1 MTPAVQSGERQIVMK
16 VLMICGSARQASNSS
31 LALDEMKKI
40 FESEGI
46 DAETVT
52 VGNGAVHGRIG
63 CGACMRACTFKAIVA
78 GEKPGE
84 RYTIRGE
91 RCDECGNCYLACPVS
106 AIKTRRELQ
115 EA

>member
-1 MTPAVQSGERQIVMK
+1 
-16 VLMICGSARQASNSS
+16 
-31 LALDEMKKI
+31 
-40 FESEGI
+40 
-46 DAETVT
+46 
-52 VGNGAVHGRIG
+52 
-63 CGACMRACTFKAIVA
+63 MRACTFKAIVA